1 MRFSIR
7 IMNRDHCGSIFKITK
22 YFAPEVIICFK
33 ALLGSFLTFFVFFF
47 YLTIIS
53 FLLETFSVCRVSV
66 KIQVGW
72 ITFRQL
78 TQSFHGKCLSVSGTP
93 E

>member
-33 ALLGSFLTFFVFFF
+33 ALLGSFLTFFVF
-47 YLTIIS
+47 YLTIIL
-53 FLLETFSVCRVSV
+53 FLLETFCMS
-66 KIQVGW
+66 
-72 ITFRQL
+72 
-78 TQSFHGKCLSVSGTP
+78 SFSEDSGRIDYF
-93 E
+93 